1 MTTIHNCYW
10 NFYITHAIRLLIFE
24 FIFHCTY
31 VFLFRRVSINRE
43 VKLNLRNPM
52 RMQIYLTVYFSPSLV
67 RWILFDKQNMKINN
81 GRLEKFHSVEFL
93 GSFPEFEISP
103 LVPIKNNHLLQNVN
117 AINIAYT
124 VLQVRH
130 CKLRNSLCILSL
142 FVSNTIVHSNL
153 SKWVLKYNKRELTI

>member
-1 MTTIHNCYW
+1 M
-10 NFYITHAIRLLIFE
+10 
-24 FIFHCTY
+24 
-31 VFLFRRVSINRE
+31 SINRE

-153 SKWVLKYNKRELTI
+153 SK